1 MSTTRGSGIS
11 GHSRSAGTGQCINRS
26 EPQFWYMIGKPDG
39 RVLTER
45 RSTPSIGSRLT
56 LSDSALAGGR
66 ASRGK
71 SGPQSRRE
79 ETTEIRDKGLEVRPA
94 GIISSDGVGN
104 ASTEKSAEEG
114 GLL

>member
-1 MSTTRGSGIS
+1 VLVHDRYARR
-11 GHSRSAGTGQCINRS
+11 SRSYRKAVHTLDRLSSHTLRFC
-26 EPQFWYMIGKPDG
+26 P
-39 RVLTER
+39 R
-45 RSTPSIGSRLT
+45 R
-56 LSDSALAGGR
+56 R
-66 ASRGK
+66 ARARRGK